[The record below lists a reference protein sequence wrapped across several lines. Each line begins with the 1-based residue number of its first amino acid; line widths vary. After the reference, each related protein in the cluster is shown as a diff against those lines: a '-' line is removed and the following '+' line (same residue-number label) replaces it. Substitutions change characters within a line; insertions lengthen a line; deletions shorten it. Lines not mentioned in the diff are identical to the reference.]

1 MADTYNGE
9 SPESRA
15 MRHHVLALLRRAS
28 GPVSTRWIVEQVLA
42 DHGVPDDLG
51 GYCEYQYWY
60 NRVYPQLRKLI
71 KLREAS
77 SCYSIRD
84 RCTVWTAAGRPL
96 VTITV
101 RPREAPL
108 PADAS
113 PTDALGEN
121 RYRHRACRDCEQVPT
136 QKSPMRRG
144 LCGKCYRANEAAGT
158 LSHWPPLPK
167 GASSGYEIGWAREA
181 TMRRIARVTKSTRAV

>member
-1 MADTYNGE
+1 MSTHSGE
-9 SPESRA
+9 LPESRA
-15 MRHHVLALLRRAS
+15 MRVHVLGLLRRAA

-42 DHGVPDDLG
+42 EFGIPEDLG

-71 KLREAS
+71 KLREVT
-77 SCYSIRD
+77 SCFSNRD
-84 RCTVWTAAGRPL
+84 GCTVWTAAGRPL

-101 RPREAPL
+101 RPREATPTV
-108 PADAS
+108 DSS
-113 PTDALGEN
+113 PPDALGDN
-121 RYRHRACRDCEQVPT
+121 GYRHRACRDCEQVPT

-144 LCGKCYRANEAAGT
+144 LCHKCYRANETAGT

-167 GASSGYEIGWAREA
+167 GANSGYEIGWAHEA
-181 TMRRIARVTKSTRAV
+181 KRRRAARLTKSARAV